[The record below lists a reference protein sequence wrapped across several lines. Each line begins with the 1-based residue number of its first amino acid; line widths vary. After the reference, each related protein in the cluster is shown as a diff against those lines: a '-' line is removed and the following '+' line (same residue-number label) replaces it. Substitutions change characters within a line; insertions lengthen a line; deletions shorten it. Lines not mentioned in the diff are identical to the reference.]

1 MNISSF
7 DIQNKQ
13 FRVKIR
19 GFDIQEVDQ
28 FLEELAESVEGLQS
42 QNKSLREEVKRLERE
57 NKSHKEREE
66 TLNTALFHS
75 QQVMEQMKENAQKS
89 ADVIIAE
96 AEVKAEK
103 ILNNAHH
110 RLSQLHEDIAE
121 LKRQRI
127 QIEIQI
133 RSVIESHSKLLE
145 LGKAERDEKNDE
157 DGKVKLLK
165 QTYS

>member
-1 MNISSF
+1 LNISSF

-28 FLEELAESVEGLQS
+28 FLEEMAAGVEVLQS
-42 QNKSLREEVKRLERE
+42 HNKALKEEVKRLERE
-57 NKSHKEREE
+57 NKSHKERED
-66 TLNTALFHS
+66 TLNNALFHS
-75 QQVMEQMKENAQKS
+75 QQVMEQMKENAQKT
-89 ADVIIAE
+89 ADVVIAD

-133 RSVIESHSKLLE
+133 GSVIESHSKLLE
-145 LGKAERDEKNDE
+145 MSKAEREEKNDE
-157 DGKVKLLK
+157 DAKVKLLK